1 MGVPEC
7 LPLQEPQI
15 YASLFSQ
22 GRYYGAWFTPN
33 ALDCNQGKKE
43 LKKKISRNYTCFY
56 RLWRKIFK
64 NQVLIVVEVE
74 AAAGGAHH
82 RQIFCTDW
90 KVNGIW
96 LFLYGHWFQKRVRLC
111 ACACSIKQKQ
121 NLFSTYFRLLQYEIE
136 QRSILECPKQH
147 TAMFF
152 PYSSYRNVI
161 MYTTII
167 DRNYRLFG
175 QEMCKGF
182 GTNDKQEFAVLRL
195 RVIFRQNAFLHS
207 FHWGQT
213 VICGQPSDTVSVT
226 RYYHYSYCG

>member
-1 MGVPEC
+1 M
-7 LPLQEPQI
+7 
-15 YASLFSQ
+15 
-22 GRYYGAWFTPN
+22 
-33 ALDCNQGKKE
+33 
-43 LKKKISRNYTCFY
+43 
-56 RLWRKIFK
+56 
-64 NQVLIVVEVE
+64 
-74 AAAGGAHH
+74 AAAGWRTSSSDFLH
-82 RQIFCTDW
+82 RLKSEWHLTFFIRSLVS
-90 KVNGIW
+90 KESSIV
-96 LFLYGHWFQKRVRLC
+96 C

-136 QRSILECPKQH
+136 QRSILECPKQQ

-207 FHWGQT
+207 FH
-213 VICGQPSDTVSVT
+213 
-226 RYYHYSYCG
+226 